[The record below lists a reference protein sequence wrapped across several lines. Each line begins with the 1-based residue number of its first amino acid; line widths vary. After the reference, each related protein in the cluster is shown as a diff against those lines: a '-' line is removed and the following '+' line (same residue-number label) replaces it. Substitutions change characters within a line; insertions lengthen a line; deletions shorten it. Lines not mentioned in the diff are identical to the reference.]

1 MGICAL
7 GYIFQS
13 KVDNIL
19 GDIEGFKTNIDDI
32 IVLRKDCFIKHI
44 KHLIIIFFRL
54 CASFLKVNAPKC
66 SFGLKDIPYLGY
78 VITMEGVKPDPRK
91 L

>member
-54 CASFLKVNAPKC
+54 FALCLKVNAPKC